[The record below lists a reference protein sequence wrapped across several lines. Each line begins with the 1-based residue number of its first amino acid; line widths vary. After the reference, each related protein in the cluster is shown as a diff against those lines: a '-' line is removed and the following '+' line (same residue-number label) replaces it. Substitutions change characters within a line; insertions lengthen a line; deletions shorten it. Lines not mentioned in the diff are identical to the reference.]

1 MSGNQKKT
9 SMGKGGRI
17 VIPAAY
23 RKALGLREGVEVVV
37 RLEGDELRI
46 LTFRQALR
54 RAQELVSRHVSKGR
68 SLAAELIA
76 QRRGEAKRE

>member
-1 MSGNQKKT
+1 MSWNQKKT

-54 RAQELVSRHVSKGR
+54 RAQDVVGRHVPTGR
-68 SLAAELIA
+68 SLAVELIT
-76 QRRGEAKRE
+76 QRREEAKRE

>member
-1 MSGNQKKT
+1 
-9 SMGKGGRI
+9 MGKGGRL

-54 RAQELVSRHVSKGR
+54 RAQDVVGRHVPKGR
-68 SLAAELIA
+68 SLAVELIA
-76 QRRGEAKRE
+76 HRREEAKRE